1 MLRNFQEYE
10 WNGIF
15 IIRDLAER
23 TTHTDETDCIYELTQ
38 LKYLIAY
45 EAVQV
50 TTPLMFRSSWMNV
63 FDVKHWDDP
72 QSQFL

>member
-1 MLRNFQEYE
+1 
-10 WNGIF
+10 
-15 IIRDLAER
+15 LAER

-50 TTPLMFRSSWMNV
+50 TTPLMFRSS
-63 FDVKHWDDP
+63 
-72 QSQFL
+72 